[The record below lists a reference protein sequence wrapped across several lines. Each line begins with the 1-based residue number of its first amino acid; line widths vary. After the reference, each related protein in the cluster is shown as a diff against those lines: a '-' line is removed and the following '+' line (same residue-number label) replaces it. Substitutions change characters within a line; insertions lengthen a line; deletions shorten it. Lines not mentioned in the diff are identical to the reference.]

1 MKPAGTEARGARQ
14 TGGVTAVAGGV
25 LLAVMVLCGCTAVGP
40 KYVKPKLSVPDA
52 WTRATTSG
60 SPATQDHSED
70 LSHWWRQL
78 GDPVLSSLIERSLAA
93 SPDMRS
99 ARAKLREARAR
110 RRLAGAEHFP
120 TVTGSTSIS
129 LSKTGNIATSDLY
142 SAGFDASWEP
152 DVFGATRRGVEAAQA
167 DLEATGASLHDTQ
180 VSLAAEVA
188 ANYVEL
194 RGYQGRLKIARENLA
209 TQTETL
215 ELTSW

>member
-1 MKPAGTEARGARQ
+1 
-14 TGGVTAVAGGV
+14 
-25 LLAVMVLCGCTAVGP
+25 
-40 KYVKPKLSVPDA
+40 
-52 WTRATTSG
+52 
-60 SPATQDHSED
+60 
-70 LSHWWRQL
+70 
-78 GDPVLSSLIERSLAA
+78 
-93 SPDMRS
+93 
-99 ARAKLREARAR
+99 
-110 RRLAGAEHFP
+110 
-120 TVTGSTSIS
+120 VTGSTSIS